1 MGQENFEIALL
12 DRSEVGFRQILLLD
26 KLDLHHVGIVW
37 PGSFVLGVQVLGS
50 DLKSLEGS
58 LEFLFLAWEVLDELF
73 DLHLSTV
80 LVPGQNL
87 ELRMG

>member
-1 MGQENFEIALL
+1 MGQENIEIALL

-50 DLKSLEGS
+50 DLKSFAGS
-58 LEFLFLAWEVLDELF
+58 FKFLFLAWELLDELLDF
-73 DLHLSTV
+73 HLGTV
-80 LVPGQNL
+80 LVSGQNL
-87 ELRMG
+87 ELDMG